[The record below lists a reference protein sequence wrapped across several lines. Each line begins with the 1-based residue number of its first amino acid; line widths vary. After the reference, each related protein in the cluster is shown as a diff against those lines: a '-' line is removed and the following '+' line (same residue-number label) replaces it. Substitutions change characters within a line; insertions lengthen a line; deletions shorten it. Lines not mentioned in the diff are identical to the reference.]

1 MRRADQ
7 LVFSIL
13 AGSDT
18 GATPGWMRTMHKV
31 PYTHVRIAFVALLLI
46 LLSPG
51 TACAQA
57 QKSAPL
63 GLTPPMGWN
72 SWNTF
77 GCDVDEAMIRQM
89 ADAMVASGMKDAGYA
104 YINIDDC
111 WHGKRDADG
120 NIQPDPKTFPSGM
133 KALADYIHA
142 RGLKIG
148 LYSDAGNTTCAGRP
162 GSRGHEYQD
171 ALTYARWGID
181 YVKYDWCDTKGISA
195 PAAYTTMRDAIR
207 ASGRDMV
214 FSICEWGDNKPW
226 EWAPGIGHAWRTTGD
241 ITPCWNCEH
250 NHGSWSSFGVL
261 PILDKQ
267 AGLRKH
273 AGPGHWNDMDMM
285 EVGNGMSEEEDR
297 AHFSL
302 WAMLASPLI
311 AGNDLRTMTDA
322 TRRILTHRDMIAINQ
337 DRLGI
342 QAMKWIDE
350 GEIELFLK
358 PLDNGG
364 YALLVLN
371 RTDDARAY
379 TLDWSSHDMKDDISG
394 RAIEFKKQ
402 RFSWR
407 DVWNDNTGSTLTPF
421 STTIPAHGVVVL
433 RLSPQ

>member
-1 MRRADQ
+1 MN
-7 LVFSIL
+7 
-13 AGSDT
+13 
-18 GATPGWMRTMHKV
+18 
-31 PYTHVRIAFVALLLI
+31 
-46 LLSPG
+46 
-51 TACAQA
+51 
-57 QKSAPL
+57 
-63 GLTPPMGWN
+63 LTPLLG
-72 SWNTF
+72 
-77 GCDVDEAMIRQM
+77 
-89 ADAMVASGMKDAGYA
+89 
-104 YINIDDC
+104 
-111 WHGKRDADG
+111 GKSTLT
-120 NIQPDPKTFPSGM
+120 PVFP
-133 KALADYIHA
+133 
-142 RGLKIG
+142 
-148 LYSDAGNTTCAGRP
+148 
-162 GSRGHEYQD
+162 EYQD

-181 YVKYDWCDTKGISA
+181 YVKYDWCDTMGISA

-214 FSICEWGDNKPW
+214 FSVCEWGDNKPW

-267 AGLRKH
+267 AGLRKY

-322 TRRILTHRDMIAINQ
+322 TRRTLTHRDMIAINQ

-371 RTDDARAY
+371 RTDDARVY
-379 TLDWSSHDMKDDISG
+379 TLDWSSHDMKDDISR

-407 DVWNDNTGSTLTPF
+407 DVWNDSTGSTSTPF